1 MVRLGPTATQ
11 GELVADIERSAQE
24 AVLMGRRKRNP
35 CVEKGGVSLPSKRA
49 TARPHHDWYRVNR
62 GSGSVRREALQP
74 TDRIR
79 AQRSDSL
86 RVTRSKAWGRNLP
99 GPHH

>member
-1 MVRLGPTATQ
+1 M
-11 GELVADIERSAQE
+11 ADIERSAQE
-24 AVLMGRRKRNP
+24 AVLMGRRKRNS
-35 CVEKGGVSLPSKRA
+35 CVEMGGSLVTVQAGDRHL
-49 TARPHHDWYRVNR
+49 HHGQYLVNR
-62 GSGSVRREALQP
+62 GRGLARREALQP